1 MNRVKLYGPI
11 LYLVWSAATALH
23 AQSPQ
28 TEDPRRDIVEKIAKE
43 AKRIGESLQ
52 TPVEAD
58 SVIRRTSS
66 TVHVITVNGVIGP
79 ISSDFILKS
88 IKKTE
93 KEGAECLIIRLDTPG
108 GLMDAMRD
116 IVKAELGADV
126 PVVIYVAPA
135 GARAASAGV
144 FITLAA
150 HVAVMAPG
158 TNIGAAHPVAIGGAP
173 GGGADTSGTMMDKI
187 TNDAVAYIQSI
198 AEKRGRNAEWAKDA
212 VLNSV
217 SITAQE
223 ALELGVIDTVS
234 ASLTNLL
241 AYLDGRD
248 VEILSGKQKLATRDA
263 TVKEIEMGLRYR
275 ILDKITNPNIAY
287 LLLLLGVYGILFEL
301 SNPGAI
307 FPGVLGA
314 ISLILAFLAF
324 QMLPINYAGLALMAM
339 GVILFILE
347 INITSYGL
355 LTIGGIISLLLG
367 SLMLFER
374 TEPIMRVSWKVIV
387 PALGFTVLFFLLA
400 IGLGVR
406 AQRRTPV
413 TGSLGL
419 VGMTGVTRTDV
430 DPQGEVSVHGE
441 IWKAVSD
448 NKIPA
453 GAGIRVVET
462 QGMVLKIEKV

>member
-1 MNRVKLYGPI
+1 MNKVRPYLSIPI
-11 LYLVWSAATALH
+11 LLWIIAVIAYS
-23 AQSPQ
+23 QSSQ
-28 TEDPRRDIVEKIAKE
+28 GEDPRTDIIKRLTKE
-43 AKRIGESLQ
+43 AQRIGESFQ
-52 TPVEAD
+52 TPAETD
-58 SVIRRTSS
+58 TITQRISPVI
-66 TVHVITVNGVIGP
+66 HVITVNGVIGP

-88 IKKTE
+88 IQEAEKKQV
-93 KEGAECLIIRLDTPG
+93 ECLIIQLDTPG
-108 GLMDAMRD
+108 GLMEAMRD

-126 PVVIYVAPA
+126 PVIMYVAPG

-150 HVAVMAPG
+150 HVAAMAPG
-158 TNIGAAHPVAIGGAP
+158 TNIGAAHPVMMGGTP
-173 GGGADTSGTMMDKI
+173 GGGADTNQTMMDKI

-217 SITAQE
+217 SITARE
-223 ALELGVIDTVS
+223 ALELGVIDTVT
-234 ASLTNLL
+234 ASLTILV
-241 AYLDGRD
+241 AYLDGKE
-248 VEILSGKQKLATRDA
+248 VEILSGKQILATRNA
-263 TVKEIEMGLRYR
+263 LVKEIDMGFRYR
-275 ILDKITNPNIAY
+275 VLDKITNPNIAY

-324 QMLPINYAGLALMAM
+324 QMLPINYAGLALMAL
-339 GVILFILE
+339 GVTLFILE

-355 LTIGGIISLLLG
+355 LAIGGIVSLLLG

-374 TEPIMRVSWKVIV
+374 TEPLMRVSWKVII
-387 PALGFTVLFFLLA
+387 PALGFTILFFLFA
-400 IGLGVR
+400 VGFGVK

-413 TGSLGL
+413 TGSSGL
-419 VGMTGVTRTDV
+419 LGMTGLTQTDI
-430 DPQGEVSVHGE
+430 DPQGQVAVHGE

-448 NKIPA
+448 KKIPA
-453 GAGIRVVET
+453 GSSVRVVEVE
-462 QGMVLKIEKV
+462 GMVLKVEKI